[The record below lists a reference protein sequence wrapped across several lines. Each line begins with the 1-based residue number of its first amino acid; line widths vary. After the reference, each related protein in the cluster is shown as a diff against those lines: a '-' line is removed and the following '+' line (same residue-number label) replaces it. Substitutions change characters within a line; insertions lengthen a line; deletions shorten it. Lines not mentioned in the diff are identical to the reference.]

1 MDILEVLKNF
11 VNEHLVDYVLKIIL
25 ALLVLII
32 GFAIAKWLGK
42 LILKSKLLSKAD
54 PNTQNLVANIVKTA
68 VRVVVVMT
76 IVMILGVPQS
86 AVIAVL
92 GSCGLAI
99 GLALQGGLSNI
110 AAGLMIMVV
119 KPFRVGDFIISGDI
133 MGVVQEI
140 GLFYTKITSPDNL
153 GVTVPNSTLSGATVT
168 NLSSEETRRVDFD
181 LNVNYNTD
189 IELARKVLLAVA
201 QSNDL
206 VLTDPASEVFVYQ
219 HGQYTLGVKLRVW
232 VKPADYWT
240 VYFDMWEDVKK
251 AFDNFG
257 IQIPYQV
264 INVNMDNSNE

>member
-1 MDILEVLKNF
+1 MPEFITTFINEYL
-11 VNEHLVDYVLKIIL
+11 VNYVLKILL
-25 ALLVLII
+25 AILVLII
-32 GFAIAKWLGK
+32 GFAVAKWLGGR
-42 LILKSKLLSKAD
+42 LTKSKLLAKAD
-54 PNTQNLVANIVKTA
+54 PNTQNLIGNIVKTA
-68 VRVVVVMT
+68 VRVVVILT

-110 AAGLMIMVV
+110 AAGIVIMIC
-119 KPFRVGDFIISGDI
+119 KTFHVGDFIIAGDI
-133 MGVVQEI
+133 CGVVQEI
-140 GLFYTKITSPDNL
+140 GLFYTKILSPDNL

-189 IELARKVLLAVA
+189 IELVRKVLLAVA
-201 QSNDL
+201 QSNNL
-206 VLTDPASEVFVYQ
+206 VLKDPASEVFVHQ
-219 HGQYTLGVKLRVW
+219 HGQYALGIKLRVW

-240 VYFDMWEDVKK
+240 VYFDMWEDVKV
-251 AFDNFG
+251 AFDKFG

-264 INVNMDNSNE
+264 INVNVDNTGD